1 MKHLFTKKLNLLL
14 LLSAVSVAV
23 SAHDTHYSKVTVNAN
38 PTAAGIVYVNPTQT
52 QNCGGDSGK
61 DTHTYTINATANDGY
76 GFTNWSANKV
86 TIADSKS
93 ASTTCSIEAKS
104 TKSSNPTLGSATANF
119 TAVTVTG
126 VKTNNGVSTTHHSNP
141 VDGTVVFN
149 VAHASK
155 VADFETPTVART
167 SGDGTF
173 TYKGI
178 SYSNNTVT
186 VTYTYSAGGCLNHT
200 DNAKVTLTSKGYN
213 NGTRSSVEATV
224 TATAGSK
231 YGQQLSWNNESSI
244 ETNMLK
250 GATQNISATSK
261 NGTTA
266 TGLTVSYSSS
276 NKNVLTVDANGKLT
290 AIAVGT
296 ATITASQAGDCK
308 YSAATSITKTFEVKS
323 KDTPIFTPKGFSEGT
338 TNALKV
344 DDEVTLDVSYVSDGL
359 DGEFKASAT
368 QVNNQDVLQ
377 ITRNGNTITIKALRE
392 GTSTATFTQTE
403 NATIFGATKSYTFS
417 VTKYDNTLSVKGNS
431 YTRYVEEDNDL
442 TSFVTKNS
450 DGTIH
455 ASSTAAG
462 IAHYDIENN
471 EIVIDNSSKA
481 SFKTTTVTIKIWQ
494 DATIK
499 YAGITEANAKT
510 ITLTVNKKKPKFT
523 LSKDTLELDQEAT
536 LTLENV
542 NGINVSFSPE
552 GKVSYDAST
561 GKIKAIALGETT
573 MTVTQPEKYNISPKT
588 STFTINVIKK
598 TPTLKVIMDNVERTT
613 MYAPQGSTIPVSFVT
628 SPAAEV
634 VVTPVSGQQYAS
646 YVNGVMTAGA
656 EGTAKYRV
664 SLAETDTYQAKSV
677 DFTLT
682 VTSSSSHLPISG
694 KEYTLGSGSA
704 IDWTHHY
711 ETLQFT
717 GIPDKLSFSYAYIY
731 TAQSNIGNPTL
742 NYDQLSDIAKFLLSG
757 VDDSKK
763 GHGNTHMLYVE
774 ESADNVNWVT
784 IWTNDNATD
793 KNTHSSGEIPLSKT
807 TRYLRFHH
815 SCNFSNSYTNIKVT
829 ELKYVETPS
838 PESIDFG
845 SAIINSDEITKTAT
859 VNWCNIA
866 PMTVTSNDPRIIV
879 SPTTFGNFEQYATQ
893 ILTFKYQPSHTEE
906 SVNTTVTLTNATG
919 TYNKTINV
927 KAATVRRPQVITWNE
942 ELSSTGYAMNVG
954 EQYPDVT
961 ISPVAQS
968 TNKGRITFTSANSSI
983 IEVVADTA
991 LLAKG
996 IGKVNITAHQAG
1008 DAEYQPIENT
1018 VEFTVTDLRKQSID
1032 WNQDLFDLL
1041 TTSDPR
1047 TLTATATSGMAIS
1060 YTSADP
1066 SIVKV
1071 VGNTLTVVSA
1081 GETYITATQV
1091 GGTDAEGVEWLEISQ
1106 NNYVIVRDPD
1116 SPCGEMAL
1124 TKNSLTFKQTN
1135 APNPFE
1141 IQGIPGELTF
1151 KARHDTKKTSTWGSA
1166 TYSALIVEQY
1176 SLRDNLWDWNEVF
1189 NQVVGTSD
1197 GNYGPFTL
1205 DESATKLRV
1214 RTLES
1219 GANHI
1224 VSNLRVTRKKIM
1236 TADVTAIDAT
1246 ADCNAIWQN
1255 EITVTHSN
1263 IDMMTIASK
1272 QGLLTFSEPTLGSG
1286 CRDYG
1291 DDSFTAMFTPLQKN
1305 KDYYDT
1311 IVISDNKANPTTVE
1325 IPVHIHSKGLTQYI
1339 NDFVVPATA
1348 LSTDAIYASA
1358 TATSTLPVSFATS
1371 DESIARVVNGNQIEV
1386 VAAGEVKVIAIQ
1398 DGGDRFDSVAV
1409 EKTLTISKVTPSIPV
1424 QSVDVRYADEW
1435 NNAQLATCKATVTWQ
1450 GTPDTE
1456 VNGEFEWISNEGE
1469 ITLNPGSYNYSVT
1482 FKPTDTGKYNE
1493 VSGDVEVNVL
1503 RALSVISAQDKTIN
1517 ARLPEQSATID
1528 LSTLVTT
1535 QTGDGELSF
1544 SFVSGSANATINDKT
1559 FEATAVGQ
1567 FAIQAT
1573 IAQTDLYES
1582 ATADFTIT
1590 VSDGVIFNGSNGSS
1604 WTDNSNWGGVQP
1616 GENDRVI
1623 IDADVTITADDQIE
1637 IKSITINEGSTVVI
1651 KDGGSLTVGNESSL
1665 TRTTYGN
1672 IIVEAGGQLLLNEGN
1687 VEVNDF
1693 TLYSTYEA
1701 GTPKS
1706 GQVSGAA
1713 KLNKHGHAY
1722 FIIDLDPA
1730 GNASA
1735 GWYDFT
1741 VPFPVNAM
1749 TGITRSADGETWNT
1763 IVNERNYAIMD
1774 FHEDLRAQGQYAWK
1788 KYRGILQP
1796 GVAYTMTID
1805 SRINK
1810 YRFEMAANGAFDTAT
1825 TQTLQS
1831 TNSSEDAGW
1840 NGVGNGTMSYI
1851 TLREAPVVQM
1861 YNHAEN
1867 AYNATSSASQAF
1879 AVGAAYFVQRS
1890 DVLSELTLDA
1900 AYNATSILR
1909 APQREQEAYS
1919 EPLTFTLSQNGLTR
1933 DNLFVTCSESA
1944 TDTYTRGF
1952 DVQKLGE
1959 LTAAKVARLWTN
1971 TKGKDL
1977 CAVYAPYNANE
1988 AIIPLQFF
1996 APEQGEYTL
2005 SIDRNTE
2012 EDIYLTRNGVII
2024 WDMNMSD
2031 YNFTLE
2037 QGTDNSYALQVIRRT
2052 QNVATGAE
2060 QVSNDAQRGTDF
2072 VEKMIVNGQL
2082 FILRDGNLYDA
2093 QGKKVTAIQ

>member
-1 MKHLFTKKLNLLL
+1 MLMKHNFTNRLFILLAILLVGTANAFAYNYYSKRTAKVTTSGAGKVYVSVNADQNSSTGQGSETAVCSTKKKTD
-14 LLSAVSVAV
+14 SAPSYTYTFKAE
-23 SAHDTHYSKVTVNAN
+23 TNEGYKFEGWY
-38 PTAAGIVYVNPTQT
+38 TAATDGTRKSQ
-52 QNCGGDSGK
+52 DA
-61 DTHTYTINATANDGY
+61 TYNETGVRSNTNESSASATYFARMTANTYYIAFNGNSATSGSMGNLKMTYGTSKNLTANAYKRAYTVTYNADG
-76 GFTNWSANKV
+76 GSCGTS
-86 TIADSKS
+86 
-93 ASTTCSIEAKS
+93 
-104 TKSSNPTLGSATANF
+104 SATATYTFQNWN
-119 TAVTVTG
+119 TNAAGTGTTYTDKQEVNKLTTTNNATVTLYAKWSSASVTLPAATKAGG
-126 VKTNNGVSTTHHSNP
+126 VLEGWYNGTTKIGDPGDAYTPTTNVTLKAKWIDKYTPVFTGSNQSLKVGGEVSGVFSFEHTDNPEVHITVTSISDVNNGNGKVIEYNAATNKIIAHNAGTATIYFTQAETSTIKS
-141 VDGTVVFN
+141 GTS
-149 VAHASK
+149 A
-155 VADFETPTVART
+155 
-167 SGDGTF
+167 
-173 TYKGI
+173 TY
-178 SYSNNTVT
+178 TVT
-186 VTYTYSAGGCLNHT
+186 VTKYEPLF
-200 DNAKVTLTSKGYN
+200 TL
-213 NGTRSSVEATV
+213 
-224 TATAGSK
+224 
-231 YGQQLSWNNESSI
+231 
-244 ETNMLK
+244 
-250 GATQNISATSK
+250 
-261 NGTTA
+261 
-266 TGLTVSYSSS
+266 
-276 NKNVLTVDANGKLT
+276 NKN
-290 AIAVGT
+290 
-296 ATITASQAGDCK
+296 
-308 YSAATSITKTFEVKS
+308 
-323 KDTPIFTPKGFSEGT
+323 
-338 TNALKV
+338 
-344 DDEVTLDVSYVSDGL
+344 
-359 DGEFKASAT
+359 
-368 QVNNQDVLQ
+368 
-377 ITRNGNTITIKALRE
+377 
-392 GTSTATFTQTE
+392 
-403 NATIFGATKSYTFS
+403 
-417 VTKYDNTLSVKGNS
+417 
-431 YTRYVEEDNDL
+431 
-442 TSFVTKNS
+442 
-450 DGTIH
+450 
-455 ASSTAAG
+455 
-462 IAHYDIENN
+462 
-471 EIVIDNSSKA
+471 
-481 SFKTTTVTIKIWQ
+481 
-494 DATIK
+494 
-499 YAGITEANAKT
+499 
-510 ITLTVNKKKPKFT
+510 
-523 LSKDTLELDQEAT
+523 TLELEQTAT
-536 LTLENV
+536 LSFEHTDGQTV
-542 NGINVSFSPE
+542 TFSPE
-552 GKVSYDAST
+552 GKVSYNAST
-561 GKIKAIALGETT
+561 GVITATTLGETT
-573 MTVTQPEKYNISPKT
+573 MTVTQPETSNLTAKT
-588 STFTINVIKK
+588 TDFTITVIKK
-598 TPTLKVIMDNVERTT
+598 TPTLTVKMDNVARTS
-613 MYAPQGSTIPVSFVT
+613 MSAQRGSTTSISFDKVSD
-628 SPAAEV
+628 AEV
-634 VVTPVSGQQYAS
+634 VVTPVSGAQYAS
-646 YVNGVMTAGA
+646 YGNGVMIAG
-656 EGTAKYRV
+656 EVGQAKYRAT
-664 SLAETDTYQAKSV
+664 LAETETYQSKSV

-682 VTSSSSHLPISG
+682 VTSNSTHLPVSG
-694 KEYTLGSGSA
+694 KQYTIGSGSA
-704 IDWTHHY
+704 TDWTHHY

-717 GIPDKLSFSYAYIY
+717 GIPDKLSFNFAYIY

-742 NYDQLSDIAKFLLSG
+742 NYDQLSDLAKFFLSSL
-757 VDDSKK
+757 DDSKK

-774 ESADNVNWVT
+774 ESADNVNWIT
-784 IWTNDNATD
+784 IWTNDDATD

-807 TRYLRFHH
+807 TRFLRFHH
-815 SCNFSNSYTNIKVT
+815 SCNFKNTYTNIRVT

-845 SAIINSDEITKTAT
+845 EAIINSDEITKTAT

-879 SPTTFGNFEQYATQ
+879 SPATFGNFEQYATQ
-893 ILTFKYQPSHTEE
+893 PLTFKYQPSHTEE

-927 KAATVRRPQVITWNE
+927 KAATIRRPQVITWND

-954 EQYPDVT
+954 EQYPDEVIT
-961 ISPVAQS
+961 PIAQA
-968 TNKGRITFTSANSSI
+968 TNKGRITFTSANPAI
-983 IEVVADTA
+983 VEVIADTA

-1008 DAEYQPIENT
+1008 DAEYQSVDSTIQ
-1018 VEFTVTDLRKQSID
+1018 FTVTDLRKQSID

-1047 TLTATATSGMAIS
+1047 TLTATATSGLAIS

-1071 VGNTLTVVSA
+1071 EGNTLTVVSA
-1081 GETYITATQV
+1081 GETYITATQA

-1106 NNYVIVRDPD
+1106 NNYVVVRDPD
-1116 SPCGEMAL
+1116 SPCGEMAA
-1124 TKNSLTFKQTN
+1124 TKSSLTFKQSN
-1135 APNPFE
+1135 APEPFALH
-1141 IQGIPGELTF
+1141 GIPGELTF
-1151 KARHDTKKTSTWGSA
+1151 KARHETKKSSTWGSA

-1176 SLRDNLWDWNEVF
+1176 SQRNNLWDWYEVF

-1197 GNYGPFTL
+1197 GSYGPYTL
-1205 DESATKLRV
+1205 DESATQLRV

-1236 TADVTAIDAT
+1236 TADVIAIDAT

-1263 IDMMTIASK
+1263 IDMMTITSK

-1358 TATSTLPVSFATS
+1358 TATSTLPVTFATS

-1409 EKTLTISKVTPSIPV
+1409 EKTLTISKVTPDIPA
-1424 QSVDVRYADEW
+1424 QSVDVRYADSW
-1435 NNAQLATCKATVTWQ
+1435 SDAQLATCKATVTWQ

-1469 ITLNPGSYNYSVT
+1469 ITLTPGGYNYSVT
-1482 FKPTDTGKYNE
+1482 FKPTDAGKYNE

-1573 IAQTDLYES
+1573 IAQTDFYES

-1687 VEVNDF
+1687 VEINDF
-1693 TLYSTYEA
+1693 TLYSTFEA
-1701 GTPKS
+1701 GSPKS

-1741 VPFPVNAM
+1741 VPFPVNVL

-1810 YRFEMAANGAFDTAT
+1810 YRFEMAANGAFNTAT
-1825 TQTLQS
+1825 TQALQS

-1867 AYNATSSASQAF
+1867 AYNATSSVSQAF

-1890 DVLSELTLDA
+1890 DVLSELTMDA

-1919 EPLTFTLSQNGLTR
+1919 EPLTLTLSQNGLTR

-2060 QVSNDAQRGTDF
+2060 QLSNDAQRGTDF

>member
-1 MKHLFTKKLNLLL
+1 MKHINLFTIKPILNTRITKIA
-14 LLSAVSVAV
+14 LLSIFALATLGVNEAWAGTAKLTLRAISSPSQGGYVMVSDNSNATFSGTSTDASKDKTANTGFTGLSKKQITLYAYA
-23 SAHDTHYSKVTVNAN
+23 SAKSNYVFLGWSESANGSIISTNTKISYTTGNLYWSQTESKTYYAIFTPKYTIAFNGNGNTSGSMSNMSMVYGTAQSLTDNAFQKQYTITYNADGGSCATTSSKVTYTFSGWEDRNSIDFNGTTYAYTTFDAPYYANTYGDLKNAFGYNKYSLIQHYVNNGKGEGRSCKGATPGLYPN
-38 PTAAGIVYVNPTQT
+38 QASVNNLTTTAGAKVTLYAHWDCVNPSVTLPTATKAGGVLEGWYNGTTKIGDPGDSYTPTANVTLKAKWIDKYTPVFTGSNQSLKVGGEVSGVFSFEHTDNPEAHITVASISDVNNGNGKVIEYNAATNKIIAHNAGTATIYFT
-52 QNCGGDSGK
+52 QNETSTIKSG
-61 DTHTYTINATANDGY
+61 T
-76 GFTNWSANKV
+76 
-86 TIADSKS
+86 
-93 ASTTCSIEAKS
+93 
-104 TKSSNPTLGSATANF
+104 SAT
-119 TAVTVTG
+119 
-126 VKTNNGVSTTHHSNP
+126 
-141 VDGTVVFN
+141 
-149 VAHASK
+149 
-155 VADFETPTVART
+155 
-167 SGDGTF
+167 
-173 TYKGI
+173 Y
-178 SYSNNTVT
+178 TVT
-186 VTYTYSAGGCLNHT
+186 VTKYDPLF
-200 DNAKVTLTSKGYN
+200 TL
-213 NGTRSSVEATV
+213 
-224 TATAGSK
+224 
-231 YGQQLSWNNESSI
+231 
-244 ETNMLK
+244 
-250 GATQNISATSK
+250 
-261 NGTTA
+261 
-266 TGLTVSYSSS
+266 
-276 NKNVLTVDANGKLT
+276 NKN
-290 AIAVGT
+290 
-296 ATITASQAGDCK
+296 
-308 YSAATSITKTFEVKS
+308 
-323 KDTPIFTPKGFSEGT
+323 
-338 TNALKV
+338 
-344 DDEVTLDVSYVSDGL
+344 
-359 DGEFKASAT
+359 
-368 QVNNQDVLQ
+368 
-377 ITRNGNTITIKALRE
+377 
-392 GTSTATFTQTE
+392 
-403 NATIFGATKSYTFS
+403 
-417 VTKYDNTLSVKGNS
+417 
-431 YTRYVEEDNDL
+431 
-442 TSFVTKNS
+442 
-450 DGTIH
+450 
-455 ASSTAAG
+455 
-462 IAHYDIENN
+462 
-471 EIVIDNSSKA
+471 
-481 SFKTTTVTIKIWQ
+481 
-494 DATIK
+494 
-499 YAGITEANAKT
+499 
-510 ITLTVNKKKPKFT
+510 
-523 LSKDTLELDQEAT
+523 TLELEQTAT
-536 LTLENV
+536 LSCEHTDGQTV
-542 NGINVSFSPE
+542 TFSPE
-552 GKVSYDAST
+552 GKVSYNAST
-561 GKIKAIALGETT
+561 GVITATTLGETT
-573 MTVTQPEKYNISPKT
+573 MTVTQPETSSLTAKT
-588 STFTINVIKK
+588 TDFTITVIKK
-598 TPTLKVIMDNVERTT
+598 TPTLTVKMNNVAQTSMSAQR
-613 MYAPQGSTIPVSFVT
+613 GSTTSISFDKVSD
-628 SPAAEV
+628 AEV
-634 VVTPVSGQQYAS
+634 VVTPVSGAQYAS

-656 EGTAKYRV
+656 EGTAKYRAT
-664 SLAETDTYQAKSV
+664 LAETDTYQAKSV

-704 IDWTHHY
+704 TDWTHHY

-742 NYDQLSDIAKFLLSG
+742 NYDQLSDLAKFFLSSL
-757 VDDSKK
+757 DDSKK

-774 ESADNVNWVT
+774 ESADNVNWIT
-784 IWTNDNATD
+784 IWTNDDATD

-815 SCNFSNSYTNIKVT
+815 SCNFKNTYTNIRVT

-845 SAIINSDEITKTAT
+845 EAIINSDEITKTAT

-879 SPTTFGNFEQYATQ
+879 SPATFGNFEQYKTQ
-893 ILTFKYQPSHTEE
+893 TLTFKYQPSHTEE

-927 KAATVRRPQVITWNE
+927 KAATIRRPQVITWND

-954 EQYPDVT
+954 EQYPDEVIT
-961 ISPVAQS
+961 PIAQA
-968 TNKGRITFTSANSSI
+968 TNKGRITFTSANPAI
-983 IEVVADTA
+983 VEVIADTA

-1008 DAEYQPIENT
+1008 DAEYQSVDSTIQ
-1018 VEFTVTDLRKQSID
+1018 FTVTDLRKQSID

-1047 TLTATATSGMAIS
+1047 TLTATATSGLTIS

-1071 VGNTLTVVSA
+1071 EGNTLTVVSA
-1081 GETYITATQV
+1081 GETYITATQA

-1106 NNYVIVRDPD
+1106 NNYVVVRDPA

-1176 SLRDNLWDWNEVF
+1176 SQRNNLWDWYEVF
-1189 NQVVGTSD
+1189 NYVVGTSD
-1197 GNYGPFTL
+1197 GSYGPYTL
-1205 DESATKLRV
+1205 DESATQLRV

-1236 TADVTAIDAT
+1236 TADVAAIDAT
-1246 ADCNAIWQN
+1246 ADCNAIWQK

-1263 IDMMTIASK
+1263 IDMMTVTSK

-1358 TATSTLPVSFATS
+1358 TATSTLPVTFATS

-1398 DGGDRFDSVAV
+1398 NGGDRFDSVAV

-1469 ITLNPGSYNYSVT
+1469 ITLTPGGYNYSVT

-1493 VSGDVEVNVL
+1493 VSGDVEVNVQ

-1573 IAQTDLYES
+1573 IAQTDFYES

-1687 VEVNDF
+1687 VEINDF

-1701 GTPKS
+1701 GNPKS

-1713 KLNKHGHAY
+1713 TLNKHGHAY

-1741 VPFPVNAM
+1741 VPFPVNAL
-1749 TGITRSADGETWNT
+1749 TGITRSADGEIWNT

-1810 YRFEMAANGAFDTAT
+1810 YRFEMAANGAFNTAT
-1825 TQTLQS
+1825 TQVLQS

-1851 TLREAPVVQM
+1851 TLHEAPVVQM

-1890 DVLSELTLDA
+1890 DALSELTLDA

-1909 APQREQEAYS
+1909 APQREQETYS
-1919 EPLTFTLSQNGLTR
+1919 EPLTLTLSQNGLTC

-2060 QVSNDAQRGTDF
+2060 QLSNDAQRGTDF

>member
-1 MKHLFTKKLNLLL
+1 MKRF
-14 LLSAVSVAV
+14 LLSSTILLTTIAAYGSNYGTKAVA
-23 SAHDTHYSKVTVNAN
+23 NAT
-38 PTAAGIVYVNPTQT
+38 PTGGGTVYVAAPSDGTNGNWGAESTASKSEQARNAP
-52 QNCGGDSGK
+52 
-61 DTHTYTINATANDGY
+61 THTYTFQAKTNSGYTFNGWYDATSGGSQKSTNLKYSEGVTGKKNGTNTITRYARWTAISYSIQFNGNGATSGSMSNLTMTYGTAKNLTANAYKRAYTVTYNADG
-76 GFTNWSANKV
+76 GSCGTS
-86 TIADSKS
+86 
-93 ASTTCSIEAKS
+93 
-104 TKSSNPTLGSATANF
+104 SATATYSFQNWN
-119 TAVTVTG
+119 TNAAGTGTTYTDKQEVNKLTTTNNATVTLYAKWSSASVTLPAATKAGG
-126 VKTNNGVSTTHHSNP
+126 VLEGWYNGTTKIGDPGDSYTPTANVTLKAKWIDKYTPVFTGSNQSLKVGGEVSGVFSFEHTENPEAHITVTSISDVNNGSGKVIEYDAVNNKIIAQNAGTATIYFTQAETSTIKS
-141 VDGTVVFN
+141 GTS
-149 VAHASK
+149 A
-155 VADFETPTVART
+155 
-167 SGDGTF
+167 
-173 TYKGI
+173 TY
-178 SYSNNTVT
+178 TVT
-186 VTYTYSAGGCLNHT
+186 VTKFEPLF
-200 DNAKVTLTSKGYN
+200 TL
-213 NGTRSSVEATV
+213 
-224 TATAGSK
+224 
-231 YGQQLSWNNESSI
+231 
-244 ETNMLK
+244 
-250 GATQNISATSK
+250 
-261 NGTTA
+261 
-266 TGLTVSYSSS
+266 
-276 NKNVLTVDANGKLT
+276 NKN
-290 AIAVGT
+290 
-296 ATITASQAGDCK
+296 
-308 YSAATSITKTFEVKS
+308 
-323 KDTPIFTPKGFSEGT
+323 
-338 TNALKV
+338 
-344 DDEVTLDVSYVSDGL
+344 
-359 DGEFKASAT
+359 
-368 QVNNQDVLQ
+368 
-377 ITRNGNTITIKALRE
+377 
-392 GTSTATFTQTE
+392 
-403 NATIFGATKSYTFS
+403 
-417 VTKYDNTLSVKGNS
+417 
-431 YTRYVEEDNDL
+431 
-442 TSFVTKNS
+442 
-450 DGTIH
+450 
-455 ASSTAAG
+455 
-462 IAHYDIENN
+462 
-471 EIVIDNSSKA
+471 
-481 SFKTTTVTIKIWQ
+481 
-494 DATIK
+494 
-499 YAGITEANAKT
+499 
-510 ITLTVNKKKPKFT
+510 
-523 LSKDTLELDQEAT
+523 TLELEQTAT
-536 LTLENV
+536 LSCEHTDGQTV
-542 NGINVSFSPE
+542 TFSPE
-552 GKVSYDAST
+552 GKVSYNAST
-561 GKIKAIALGETT
+561 GVITATTLGETT
-573 MTVTQPEKYNISPKT
+573 MTVNQPETNSLAAK
-588 STFTINVIKK
+588 STNFTITVIKK
-598 TPTLKVIMDNVERTT
+598 TPTLTVKMNNVAQTSLTVGR
-613 MYAPQGSTIPVSFVT
+613 GSTTSISFDKVSD
-628 SPAAEV
+628 AEV
-634 VVTPVSGQQYAS
+634 VVTPVSGTQYAS

-656 EGTAKYRV
+656 VGQATYRAT
-664 SLAETDTYQAKSV
+664 LAETDTYQSKSV

-682 VTSSSSHLPISG
+682 VTSNSTHLPVSG
-694 KEYTLGSGSA
+694 KQYTLGSGSA
-704 IDWTHHY
+704 TDWTHSY
-711 ETLQFT
+711 ETLSFS
-717 GIPDKLSFSYAYIY
+717 GIPDKLSFNFAYDY
-731 TAQSNIGNPTL
+731 VAGGNIGNPTIQCPSGL
-742 NYDQLSDIAKFLLSG
+742 AWLVPDDQEGK
-757 VDDSKK
+757 
-763 GHGNTHMLYVE
+763 GNTHLLYVE
-774 ESADNVNWVT
+774 ESSDGSSWTT
-784 IWTNDNATD
+784 IWTDDSGDSKDT
-793 KNTHSSGEIPLSKT
+793 KSSGDIPLSKT
-807 TRYLRFHH
+807 TRHLRFHH
-815 SCNFSNSYTNIKVT
+815 SCNFKNTYTNIRVT

-845 SAIINSDEITKTAT
+845 EAIINSDEITKTAT

-866 PMTVTSNDPRIIV
+866 PMTVTSNDQRIIV
-879 SPTTFGNFEQYATQ
+879 SPATFGNFEQYKTQ

-927 KAATVRRPQVITWNE
+927 KAATVRRQQVITWND

-954 EQYPDVT
+954 EQYPDEVIT
-961 ISPVAQS
+961 PIAQA
-968 TNKGRITFTSANSSI
+968 TNKGRIIFTSANPAI
-983 IEVVADTA
+983 VEVIADTA

-1008 DAEYQPIENT
+1008 DAEYQPVDSTIQ
-1018 VEFTVTDLRKQSID
+1018 FTVTDLRKQSID

-1041 TTSDPR
+1041 TTSEPR

-1060 YTSADP
+1060 YTSANP
-1066 SIVKV
+1066 SVVKV
-1071 VGNTLTVVSA
+1071 EGNTLTVVSA

-1106 NNYVIVRDPD
+1106 NNYVIVRDPA
-1116 SPCGEMAL
+1116 SPCGEMAA
-1124 TKNSLTFKQTN
+1124 TKSSLTFKQSN
-1135 APNPFE
+1135 APEPFALE
-1141 IQGIPGELTF
+1141 GIPGELTF
-1151 KARHDTKKTSTWGSA
+1151 KARHEKKTSTIWGTTT

-1176 SLRDNLWDWNEVF
+1176 ALKNNLWDWYEVF

-1197 GNYGPFTL
+1197 GSYGPYTL

-1219 GANHI
+1219 GADHI
-1224 VSNLRVTRKKIM
+1224 VSDLRVTRKQIM

-1263 IDMMTIASK
+1263 IDMMTITSK

-1311 IVISDNKANPTTVE
+1311 IVISDNKADPTTVE

-1358 TATSTLPVSFATS
+1358 TATSTLPVTFATS

-1398 DGGDRFDSVAV
+1398 DGGDRFDSVAD
-1409 EKTLTISKVTPSIPV
+1409 ERTLTISKVTPSIPV

-1469 ITLNPGSYNYSVT
+1469 ITLNPGSYKYSVT

-1573 IAQTDLYES
+1573 IAQTDFYES

-1687 VEVNDF
+1687 VEINDF
-1693 TLYSTYEA
+1693 TLYSTFEA
-1701 GTPKS
+1701 GNPKS
-1706 GQVSGAA
+1706 GQISGAA

-1741 VPFPVNAM
+1741 VPFPVNAL

-1810 YRFEMAANGAFDTAT
+1810 YRFEMAANGAFNTAT
-1825 TQTLQS
+1825 TQALQS

-1890 DVLSELTLDA
+1890 DALSELTMDA

-1909 APQREQEAYS
+1909 APQREQEEYS
-1919 EPLTFTLSQNGLTR
+1919 EPLTLTLSQNGLTR
-1933 DNLFVTCSESA
+1933 DNLFVTCSENA

-1988 AIIPLQFF
+1988 AIIPLLFF

-2024 WDMNMSD
+2024 WDMNMSE

-2060 QVSNDAQRGTDF
+2060 QLSNDAKRGTDF
-2072 VEKMIVNGQL
+2072 VEKMIVSGQL

>member
-1 MKHLFTKKLNLLL
+1 MKRF
-14 LLSAVSVAV
+14 LLSSTILLTTIAAYGSSYGTKAVA
-23 SAHDTHYSKVTVNAN
+23 NAT
-38 PTAAGIVYVNPTQT
+38 PTGGGTVYVAAPSDGTNGNWGAESTASKSEQARNAP
-52 QNCGGDSGK
+52 
-61 DTHTYTINATANDGY
+61 THTYTFQAKTNSGYTFNGWYDATSGGSQKSTNLKYSEGVTGKKNGTNTITRYARWTAISYSIQFNGNGATSGSMSNLPMTYGTAKNLTANAYKRAYTVTYNADG
-76 GFTNWSANKV
+76 GSCGTS
-86 TIADSKS
+86 
-93 ASTTCSIEAKS
+93 
-104 TKSSNPTLGSATANF
+104 SATATYSFQNWN
-119 TAVTVTG
+119 TNAAGTGTTYTDKQEVNKLTTTNNATVTLYAKWSSASVTLPAATKAGG
-126 VKTNNGVSTTHHSNP
+126 VLEGWYNGTTKIGDPGDSYTPTANVTLKAKWIDKYTPVFTGSNQSLKVGGEVSGVFSFEHTENPEAHITVTSISDVNNGSGKVIEYDAVNNKIIAQNAGTATIYFTQAETSTIKS
-141 VDGTVVFN
+141 GTS
-149 VAHASK
+149 A
-155 VADFETPTVART
+155 
-167 SGDGTF
+167 
-173 TYKGI
+173 TY
-178 SYSNNTVT
+178 TVT
-186 VTYTYSAGGCLNHT
+186 VTKFEPLF
-200 DNAKVTLTSKGYN
+200 TL
-213 NGTRSSVEATV
+213 
-224 TATAGSK
+224 
-231 YGQQLSWNNESSI
+231 
-244 ETNMLK
+244 
-250 GATQNISATSK
+250 
-261 NGTTA
+261 
-266 TGLTVSYSSS
+266 
-276 NKNVLTVDANGKLT
+276 NKN
-290 AIAVGT
+290 
-296 ATITASQAGDCK
+296 
-308 YSAATSITKTFEVKS
+308 
-323 KDTPIFTPKGFSEGT
+323 
-338 TNALKV
+338 
-344 DDEVTLDVSYVSDGL
+344 
-359 DGEFKASAT
+359 
-368 QVNNQDVLQ
+368 
-377 ITRNGNTITIKALRE
+377 
-392 GTSTATFTQTE
+392 
-403 NATIFGATKSYTFS
+403 
-417 VTKYDNTLSVKGNS
+417 
-431 YTRYVEEDNDL
+431 
-442 TSFVTKNS
+442 
-450 DGTIH
+450 
-455 ASSTAAG
+455 
-462 IAHYDIENN
+462 
-471 EIVIDNSSKA
+471 
-481 SFKTTTVTIKIWQ
+481 
-494 DATIK
+494 
-499 YAGITEANAKT
+499 
-510 ITLTVNKKKPKFT
+510 
-523 LSKDTLELDQEAT
+523 TLELEQTAT
-536 LTLENV
+536 LSCEHTDGQTV
-542 NGINVSFSPE
+542 TFSPE
-552 GKVSYDAST
+552 GKVSYNAST
-561 GKIKAIALGETT
+561 GVITATTLGETT
-573 MTVTQPEKYNISPKT
+573 MTVNQPETNSLAAK
-588 STFTINVIKK
+588 STNFTITVIKK
-598 TPTLKVIMDNVERTT
+598 TPTLTVKMNNVAQTSLTVGR
-613 MYAPQGSTIPVSFVT
+613 GSTTSISFDKVSD
-628 SPAAEV
+628 AEV
-634 VVTPVSGQQYAS
+634 VVTPVSGTQYAS

-656 EGTAKYRV
+656 VGQATYRAT
-664 SLAETDTYQAKSV
+664 LAETDTYQSKSV

-682 VTSSSSHLPISG
+682 VTSNSTHLPVSG
-694 KEYTLGSGSA
+694 KQYTLGSGSA
-704 IDWTHHY
+704 TDWTHSY
-711 ETLQFT
+711 ETLSFS
-717 GIPDKLSFSYAYIY
+717 GIPDKLSFNFAYDY
-731 TAQSNIGNPTL
+731 VAGGNIGNPTIQCPSGL
-742 NYDQLSDIAKFLLSG
+742 AWLVPDDQEGK
-757 VDDSKK
+757 
-763 GHGNTHMLYVE
+763 GNTHLLYVE
-774 ESADNVNWVT
+774 ESSDGSSWTT
-784 IWTNDNATD
+784 IWTDDSGDSKDT
-793 KNTHSSGEIPLSKT
+793 KSSGDIPLSKT
-807 TRYLRFHH
+807 TRHLRFHH
-815 SCNFSNSYTNIKVT
+815 SCNFKNTYTNIRVT

-845 SAIINSDEITKTAT
+845 EAIINSDEITKTAT

-866 PMTVTSNDPRIIV
+866 PMTVTSNDQRIIV
-879 SPTTFGNFEQYATQ
+879 SPATFGNFEQYKTQ

-927 KAATVRRPQVITWNE
+927 KAATVRRQQVITWND

-954 EQYPDVT
+954 EQYPDEVIT
-961 ISPVAQS
+961 PIAQA
-968 TNKGRITFTSANSSI
+968 TNKGRIIFTSANPAI
-983 IEVVADTA
+983 VEVIADTA

-1008 DAEYQPIENT
+1008 DAEYQPVDSTIQ
-1018 VEFTVTDLRKQSID
+1018 FTVTDLRKQSID

-1041 TTSDPR
+1041 TTSEPR

-1060 YTSADP
+1060 YTSANP
-1066 SIVKV
+1066 SVVKV
-1071 VGNTLTVVSA
+1071 EGNTLTVVSA

-1116 SPCGEMAL
+1116 SPCGEMAA
-1124 TKNSLTFKQTN
+1124 TKSSLTFKQSN
-1135 APNPFE
+1135 APEPFALE
-1141 IQGIPGELTF
+1141 GIPGELTF
-1151 KARHDTKKTSTWGSA
+1151 KARHEKKTSTIWGTTT

-1176 SLRDNLWDWNEVF
+1176 ALKNNLWDWYEVF

-1197 GNYGPFTL
+1197 GSYGPYTL

-1219 GANHI
+1219 GADHI
-1224 VSNLRVTRKKIM
+1224 VSDLRVTRKQIM

-1263 IDMMTIASK
+1263 IDMMTITSK

-1311 IVISDNKANPTTVE
+1311 IVISDNKADPTTVE

-1358 TATSTLPVSFATS
+1358 TATSTLPVTFATS

-1398 DGGDRFDSVAV
+1398 DGGDRFDSVAD
-1409 EKTLTISKVTPSIPV
+1409 ERTLTISKVTPSIPV

-1469 ITLNPGSYNYSVT
+1469 ITLNPGSYKYSVT

-1573 IAQTDLYES
+1573 IAQTDYYES

-1687 VEVNDF
+1687 VEINDF
-1693 TLYSTYEA
+1693 TLYSTFEA
-1701 GTPKS
+1701 GNPKS
-1706 GQVSGAA
+1706 GQISGAA

-1741 VPFPVNAM
+1741 VPFPVNAL

-1810 YRFEMAANGAFDTAT
+1810 YRFEMAANGAFNTAT
-1825 TQTLQS
+1825 TQALQS

-1890 DVLSELTLDA
+1890 DALSELTMDA

-1909 APQREQEAYS
+1909 APQREQEEYS
-1919 EPLTFTLSQNGLTR
+1919 EPLTLTLSQNGLTR
-1933 DNLFVTCSESA
+1933 DNLFVTCSENA

-1977 CAVYAPYNANE
+1977 CAVYTPYNANE
-1988 AIIPLQFF
+1988 AIIPLLFF

-2024 WDMNMSD
+2024 WDMNMSE

-2060 QVSNDAQRGTDF
+2060 QLSNDAKRGTDF

>member
-1 MKHLFTKKLNLLL
+1 MKQTFTYRLCLLL
-14 LLSAVSVAV
+14 LATHVMVLPLIADTNYNYGSKAVAKVA
-23 SAHDTHYSKVTVNAN
+23 TTGGGK
-38 PTAAGIVYVNPTQT
+38 VYVEAPSGGTNGSWGTESTATKSEKASNAPTHSYT
-52 QNCGGDSGK
+52 FKAETNSGYTFNGWYDASGNSK
-61 DTHTYTINATANDGY
+61 NTKLTYSESIKGKQDGTNTITRYARWTAISYSIQFNGNGATSGSMSNLPMTYDTATNLTANAYKRAYTVTYNADG
-76 GFTNWSANKV
+76 GSCG
-86 TIADSKS
+86 KS
-93 ASTTCSIEAKS
+93 
-104 TKSSNPTLGSATANF
+104 SATATYSFQNWN
-119 TAVTVTG
+119 
-126 VKTNNGVSTTHHSNP
+126 TNA
-141 VDGTVVFN
+141 DGT
-149 VAHASK
+149 
-155 VADFETPTVART
+155 
-167 SGDGTF
+167 GT
-173 TYKGI
+173 
-178 SYSNNTVT
+178 
-186 VTYTYSAGGCLNHT
+186 TYTDKQNVNNLTTTADALINLYAQWSSAS
-200 DNAKVTLTSKGYN
+200 VTLP
-213 NGTRSSVEATV
+213 
-224 TATAGSK
+224 
-231 YGQQLSWNNESSI
+231 
-244 ETNMLK
+244 
-250 GATQNISATSK
+250 SATK
-261 NGTTA
+261 AGNVLDGWYNGTTKIGDPGDTYTPTA
-266 TGLTVSYSSS
+266 NVTLKAKWIDKYTPVFTGSDHSLKVGESLIDVFGFEHTENPEAHITVTSISEV
-276 NKNVLTVDANGKLT
+276 NNGNGKVIEYNAAT
-290 AIAVGT
+290 NKIIAHNAGT
-296 ATITASQAGDCK
+296 ATIYFTQNE
-308 YSAATSITKTFEVKS
+308 TSTIKS
-323 KDTPIFTPKGFSEGT
+323 GT
-338 TNALKV
+338 
-344 DDEVTLDVSYVSDGL
+344 
-359 DGEFKASAT
+359 SAT
-368 QVNNQDVLQ
+368 Y
-377 ITRNGNTITIKALRE
+377 TIT
-392 GTSTATFTQTE
+392 
-403 NATIFGATKSYTFS
+403 
-417 VTKYDNTLSVKGNS
+417 VTKYEPL
-431 YTRYVEEDNDL
+431 
-442 TSFVTKNS
+442 
-450 DGTIH
+450 
-455 ASSTAAG
+455 
-462 IAHYDIENN
+462 
-471 EIVIDNSSKA
+471 
-481 SFKTTTVTIKIWQ
+481 
-494 DATIK
+494 
-499 YAGITEANAKT
+499 
-510 ITLTVNKKKPKFT
+510 FT
-523 LSKDTLELDQEAT
+523 LNKNTLELEQTAT
-536 LTLENV
+536 LSCEHTDGQTV
-542 NGINVSFSPE
+542 TFSPE
-552 GKVSYDAST
+552 GKVSYNAST
-561 GKIKAIALGETT
+561 GVITATTLGETT
-573 MTVTQPEKYNISPKT
+573 MTVTQPETSNLTAKT
-588 STFTINVIKK
+588 TDFTITVIKK
-598 TPTLKVIMDNVERTT
+598 TPTLTVKMDNVARTS
-613 MYAPQGSTIPVSFVT
+613 MSAQRGSKTSISFDKVSD
-628 SPAAEV
+628 AEV
-634 VVTPVSGQQYAS
+634 VVTPVSGTQYAS

-656 EGTAKYRV
+656 EGTAKYRAT
-664 SLAETDTYQAKSV
+664 LAETDTYQAKSV

-704 IDWTHHY
+704 RDWTHSY
-711 ETLQFT
+711 ETLSFS
-717 GIPDKLSFSYAYIY
+717 GIPDKLSFNFAYDY
-731 TAQSNIGNPTL
+731 VAGGGIGNPTIQCPSGL
-742 NYDQLSDIAKFLLSG
+742 AWLVPDDQEGK
-757 VDDSKK
+757 
-763 GHGNTHMLYVE
+763 GNTHLLYVE
-774 ESADNVNWVT
+774 ESSDGSSWTT
-784 IWTNDNATD
+784 IWTDDSGDSKDT
-793 KNTHSSGEIPLSKT
+793 KSSGNIPLSKT
-807 TRYLRFHH
+807 TRHLRFHH
-815 SCNFSNSYTNIKVT
+815 SCNFKNTYTNIRVT

-845 SAIINSDEITKTAT
+845 EAIINSDEITKTAT

-879 SPTTFGNFEQYATQ
+879 SPATFGNFERYETQ
-893 ILTFKYQPSHTEE
+893 ILTLKYQPSHTEE
-906 SVNTTVTLTNATG
+906 SVNTTVTLTNASG
-919 TYNKTINV
+919 KYNKTIIV
-927 KAATVRRPQVITWNE
+927 KAATIRRPQVITWNE

-968 TNKGRITFTSANSSI
+968 TNKGLITFTSANSSI
-983 IEVVADTA
+983 IEVIADTA

-1071 VGNTLTVVSA
+1071 EGNTLTVVSA
-1081 GETYITATQV
+1081 GETYITATQA

-1106 NNYVIVRDPD
+1106 NNYVVVRDPD
-1116 SPCGEMAL
+1116 SPCGEMAA
-1124 TKNSLTFKQTN
+1124 TKSSLTFKQSN
-1135 APNPFE
+1135 APEPFAL
-1141 IQGIPGELTF
+1141 QGIPGELTF
-1151 KARHDTKKTSTWGSA
+1151 KARHEKKTSTIWGTTT

-1176 SLRDNLWDWNEVF
+1176 ALKNNLWDWYEVF

-1197 GNYGPFTL
+1197 GSYGPYTL
-1205 DESATKLRV
+1205 DESATQLRV

-1236 TADVTAIDAT
+1236 TADVIAIDAT
-1246 ADCNAIWQN
+1246 ADCNAIWQK

-1263 IDMMTIASK
+1263 IDMMTITSK

-1291 DDSFTAMFTPLQKN
+1291 DDSFTAKFTPLYKN

-1358 TATSTLPVSFATS
+1358 TATSNLPVTFATS

-1409 EKTLTISKVTPSIPV
+1409 EKTLTISKVTPDIPA
-1424 QSVDVRYADEW
+1424 QSVDVRYADSW
-1435 NNAQLATCKATVTWQ
+1435 SDAQLATCKATVTWQ

-1456 VNGEFEWISNEGE
+1456 IEGQFEWIANEGE
-1469 ITLNPGSYNYSVT
+1469 ISLTPGGYNYSVT

-1493 VSGDVEVNVL
+1493 TSATIDVNVL
-1503 RALSVISAQDKTIN
+1503 RALSVISTQDKTIN

-1573 IAQTDLYES
+1573 IAQTDFYES

-1693 TLYSTYEA
+1693 TLYS
-1701 GTPKS
+1701 GFDGNRQPKS

-1810 YRFEMAANGAFDTAT
+1810 YRFEMAANGAFNTAT
-1825 TQTLQS
+1825 TQALQS

-1909 APQREQEAYS
+1909 APQREQEEYS
-1919 EPLTFTLSQNGLTR
+1919 EPLTLTLSQNGLTR

-1988 AIIPLQFF
+1988 AIIPLQLF